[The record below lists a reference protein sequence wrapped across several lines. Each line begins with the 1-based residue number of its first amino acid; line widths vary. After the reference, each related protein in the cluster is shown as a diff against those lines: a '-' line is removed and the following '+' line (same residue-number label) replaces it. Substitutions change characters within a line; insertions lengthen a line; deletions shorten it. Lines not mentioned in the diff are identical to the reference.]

1 MAVNV
6 RYIALVCIQGIIYIE
21 GRVQSCQQR
30 SCQVTISYCHLVL
43 LRPKVQPLVID
54 TWTNR
59 GPMAGNKS
67 RVARPFD

>member
-1 MAVNV
+1 MF
-6 RYIALVCIQGIIYIE
+6 ALRLSANQKGPAD
-21 GRVQSCQQR
+21 QQ
-30 SCQVTISYCHLVL
+30 L

-67 RVARPFD
+67 RVARPFG